1 MTGMRRRD
9 RSQGCKCRLT
19 MPRGRTMRALGA
31 SLFIGQSHLRTK
43 MSAVRKKTTEPP
55 TEALSRSDGRLPLSP
70 AQPEKHLRIRPTYNL
85 SSKPPS
91 FPITSLMQTG
101 MPSS

>member
-1 MTGMRRRD
+1 
-9 RSQGCKCRLT
+9 

-43 MSAVRKKTTEPP
+43 MSAVRKKTEPP
-55 TEALSRSDGRLPLSP
+55 TGALSRSDGRLLLSP